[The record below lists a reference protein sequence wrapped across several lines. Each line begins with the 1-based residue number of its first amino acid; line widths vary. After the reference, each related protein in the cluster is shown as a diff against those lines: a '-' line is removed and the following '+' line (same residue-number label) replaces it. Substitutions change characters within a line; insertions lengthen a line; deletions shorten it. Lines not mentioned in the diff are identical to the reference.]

1 MIKIKVNYPNHDHS
15 RGRGVGYYAK
25 NLIKALLGL
34 NLIEINDTN
43 PDIIHYTFFD
53 PFYHTLPN
61 FFRTPTVVT
70 VHDATPLVLENL
82 YPQGIRAKINLALQK
97 RSLYQAQ
104 AIITDSN
111 NSKLDIIKHL
121 SLPETKVNTVPLAV
135 DSIFAKL
142 VSGKQ
147 KQSVKT
153 KYKLPDQFVF
163 YIGGVNPN
171 KNLIRFCQAC
181 QKLKLN
187 LVFGGGEFTQVLENI
202 NHPELS
208 DYRQLQKIIKTDS
221 SIITTGSVSTGDLS
235 AIYRLASLYCQ
246 PSLYEGFGLPLLEA
260 MTAGCPIVSSNSGSL
275 PEIYPTGT
283 INFDPGNQSEIESA
297 IKKELNLTEKD
308 RENQIKAGK
317 ERAADFSWEKTAQ
330 ETYAI
335 YLSILT
341 G

>member
-1 MIKIKVNYPNHDHS
+1 MTKLKVSYPKHDHS
-15 RGRGVGYYAK
+15 RGRGIGYYAK
-25 NLIKALLGL
+25 NLIKALLGQ

-43 PDIIHYTFFD
+43 PDIIHYPFFD

-61 FFRTPTVVT
+61 SFRIPTVVT
-70 VHDATPLVLENL
+70 VHDVTPLVLENL

-97 RSLYQAQ
+97 HSLHQAQ
-104 AIITDSN
+104 TVITDSN

-121 SLPETKVNTVPLAV
+121 SLPETKVNTIPLAV
-135 DSIFAKL
+135 DAIFAKP
-142 VSGKQ
+142 VNGKQ

-171 KNLIRFCQAC
+171 KNLIRLCQAC
-181 QKLKLN
+181 QKLKIN
-187 LVFGGGEFTQVLENI
+187 LVLGGGEFTQVLGNI

-221 SIITTGSVSTGDLS
+221 SIITTGPVPTGDLS

-283 INFDPGNQSEIESA
+283 INFDPGNQGEIESA
-297 IKKELNLTEKD
+297 IKKELNLTQKD
-308 RENQIKAGK
+308 RENLIKAGK